1 MAKGLASLLRY
12 TLIIGFVTI
21 SFLFSPKPHSTQEY
35 CGKFYDISKHMGFVI
50 NCDSYEYARVSVSP
64 SALFEEKSIR
74 QSRPLFIILGSAV
87 GYTLYPL
94 LRLFHL
100 NIYESHFAGF
110 LLINFILLLLS
121 LFLLDTILIRATSL
135 GTVERSAFLI
145 LLISNVVT
153 KAFFWTAHQQ
163 MFTFLTPLLCV
174 YAMQWLSVNKA
185 ASTKRI
191 SGISLFVG
199 LSMLVYGNFVLLG
212 ICFFAALIYYR
223 FSLVAIA
230 LSILLIALPTV
241 IWLVILNYEGVAYYN
256 HEIVHYRQFVWVAD
270 SLSVSIS
277 AFWEAMKTND
287 DIFIHTFGSINLII
301 VVLVLAAIYHTL
313 TNKVKT
319 SDRSLVGACWLVL
332 AITLPFVFFMG
343 FYQERLTYT
352 LMTPMLILISLYYSE
367 RLKPIGKIRQVGLVL
382 LVLTWHIYQVSRY
395 GPFS

>member
-1 MAKGLASLLRY
+1 
-12 TLIIGFVTI
+12 
-21 SFLFSPKPHSTQEY
+21 
-35 CGKFYDISKHMGFVI
+35 
-50 NCDSYEYARVSVSP
+50 
-64 SALFEEKSIR
+64 
-74 QSRPLFIILGSAV
+74 
-87 GYTLYPL
+87 
-94 LRLFHL
+94 
-100 NIYESHFAGF
+100 
-110 LLINFILLLLS
+110 
-121 LFLLDTILIRATSL
+121 
-135 GTVERSAFLI
+135 VERSAFLI

>member
-1 MAKGLASLLRY
+1 MAKRLTSFLRY
-12 TLIIGFVTI
+12 AIIIGFVTV
-21 SFLFSPKPHSTQEY
+21 SFLFSPKPHSAEEY

-74 QSRPLFIILGSAV
+74 QSRPLFIILGSVV

-135 GTVERSAFLI
+135 VIVERSAFLI

-174 YAMQWLSVNKA
+174 YTIQWLSEHKA
-185 ASTKRI
+185 ASIKQI
-191 SGISLFVG
+191 IGISILVG
-199 LSMLVYGNFVLLG
+199 LSMLVYGNFALLG

-230 LSILLIALPTV
+230 LSILLVALPTV
-241 IWLVILNYEGVAYYN
+241 IWLIVLNYEGVAYYN
-256 HEIVHYRQFVWVAD
+256 HEIAHYRQFVWVVD
-270 SLSVSIS
+270 SLSVSMS
-277 AFWEAMKTND
+277 VCWEAMKGNID
-287 DIFIHTFGSINLII
+287 MFFHTFGSITLLIAALALATI
-301 VVLVLAAIYHTL
+301 YHVLASEI
-313 TNKVKT
+313 KM
-319 SDRSLVGACWLVL
+319 SDRPLIGACWVL
-332 AITLPFVFFMG
+332 IAITLPFLFFMG
-343 FYQERLTYT
+343 FYHERLTYT
-352 LMTPMLILISLYYSE
+352 LIAPVLILVAMYYSE
-367 RLKPIGKIRQVGLVL
+367 SFNPIGKIRQVGLVL
-382 LVLTWHIYQVSRY
+382 LVPTWHIYQVSQY